1 MHSKFY
7 TEKTADVFY
16 GLSCLNTRK
25 LNKNYKFL
33 KNDATLYQKFEH
45 IYTKFYSLIENDK
58 DKAVTNAD
66 DFHKEIIRSMDNFSS
81 DFFAHFDT
89 LRSPSI
95 LDTEFALKTSLLI
108 TPQKSFM
115 LFQKYLDN
123 MYNQIIVLINKGYL

>member
-1 MHSKFY
+1 MKNSMHSKFY

-66 DFHKEIIRSMDNFSS
+66 DFHKEIIRSQWIIFLGISL
-81 DFFAHFDT
+81 H
-89 LRSPSI
+89 I
-95 LDTEFALKTSLLI
+95 LIHLDLLL
-108 TPQKSFM
+108 S
-115 LFQKYLDN
+115 
-123 MYNQIIVLINKGYL
+123 